1 MDPRTDAEVIQC
13 SFTSPASFGDLFD
26 RHATTMFRYFVRRVG
41 PDDADSLLG
50 ELFRIAFENREGFDT
65 ERAEA
70 RPWLYGIAS
79 NLLARHRQGEA
90 RRLEAT
96 ARSVNTSVTASDP
109 FSEVDARLDASRLW
123 ADVAAAIATL
133 PQGERNTL
141 LLFAWE
147 GMPYD
152 QIATALDVPVGTVR
166 SRLNRARGRLRE
178 LVGESEEE
186 QVTARLRPDRVFPV
200 DEGDPGLF
208 KREKERLMSTI
219 GATTP
224 QTEAWSRTPAMYPR
238 LTYADEV
245 TALEYLTRVFQFTER
260 REARMGSGDNEEGM
274 LAWLEFGDGVVMIGR
289 ATAAARDVHHL
300 YSPGDVGHATVM
312 INVAVNDIN
321 SHYEHVVAEG
331 ATITMPIE
339 DAFYGFRRYEADDLE
354 GHHWHFTESLE
365 AIREREQH
373 VG

>member
-1 MDPRTDAEVIQC
+1 MDSCTDAEVIARSC
-13 SFTSPASFGDLFD
+13 DSPASFGQLFD

-50 ELFRIAFENREGFDT
+50 ELFRIAFEKRAGFDT

-90 RRLEAT
+90 RRLDAT
-96 ARSVNTSVTASDP
+96 ARLVNTSITASDL
-109 FSEVDARLDASRLW
+109 FSDVDARVDASRLW
-123 ADVAAAIATL
+123 TDVAAAIATL
-133 PQGERNTL
+133 PQGERDTL

-152 QIATALDVPVGTVR
+152 QIAAALDVPVGTVR

-178 LVGESEEE
+178 LVGESREE
-186 QVTARLRPDRVFPV
+186 QVAATLRPDRVFPV

-208 KREKERLMSTI
+208 KREKERLMATI
-219 GATTP
+219 GTKAP
-224 QTEAWSRTPAMYPR
+224 QEEAWSRTPAMYPR
-238 LTYADEV
+238 LAYSDEV
-245 TALEYLTRVFQFTER
+245 AALEYLTRVFQFTER
-260 REARMGSGDNEEGM
+260 REARMGSGDDDMGM

-289 ATAAARDVHHL
+289 ASTAARDVHHL
-300 YSPGDVGHATVM
+300 YSPGEVGHATVM
-312 INVAVNDIN
+312 INVAVNDID
-321 SHYEHVVAEG
+321 SHYEHAVAEG

-339 DAFYGFRRYEADDLE
+339 DAFYGYRRYEADDLE
-354 GHHWHFTESLE
+354 GHHWHFQESLK
-365 AIREREQH
+365 AIQARA
-373 VG
+373 